1 MKHLMTLT
9 LAAAALFSVQAANC
23 FFRSDINCVKSR
35 IELEGKSDS
44 MKVGRQTN
52 VRDED
57 DRKYTLS
64 VVTPKLSDE
73 WKEFSYTVTPSE
85 DGDLRIVLMGQW
97 ARTPE
102 ACGWVLI
109 DHIDI
114 NGVLAPNGS
123 FKKTYKLKNG
133 KVMPVDFWLS
143 KKACYVAEGG
153 IDGSG
158 AILVN
163 HDNVGLFVIKNAEAG
178 KEYTI
183 QFTVK
188 AAQAPRD

>member
-52 VRDED
+52 GRDED

-102 ACGWVLI
+102 ARGWVLI

-163 HDNVGLFVIKNAEAG
+163 HDNAGLFVIKNAEAG